1 MDTAI
6 EAIRELSKESSSMN
20 LSDSKK
26 KLALAGVVC
35 GIVAALLA
43 YFGNPANMAFCI
55 ACFIRDT
62 AGALGMHQAEA
73 VQYARPEIIG
83 LILGSF
89 LISVATKEYRS
100 TAGSSPM
107 IRFILGMII
116 MIGALVFLGCPLRMV
131 IRMSAGDLNAWV
143 ALIGF
148 ILGIATGVFALKK
161 GFSLGRSYVS
171 NKESGVVISVIA
183 VGILI
188 LAVFTTLLKSSE
200 TGPGSMHAPVILA
213 LIGGLV
219 FGAFAQKSRMCFAG
233 SIRDIIL
240 MKNFDLF
247 CVIAGLFVVMLVFNL
262 ATGRFVLGFDT
273 PGIIAHSDHLWNIL
287 GMYTVGFAAV
297 LAGGCPLRQLILAGQ
312 GSSDAAMTVVG
323 MFVAAALCHNLG
335 LAASGTA
342 LDAETQEVVA
352 GAVPFKRKSGMRDL
366 YCGSVYHRIYQQTRV
381 EISRAAEDFC

>member
-1 MDTAI
+1 
-6 EAIRELSKESSSMN
+6 MN

-35 GIVAALLA
+35 GIVAACLA
-43 YFGNPANMAFCI
+43 TLGNPANMAFCI

-62 AGALGMHQAEA
+62 AGAMGMHQAEV

-83 LILGSF
+83 LVLGAF
-89 LISVATKEYRS
+89 IISVATKEYRS

-107 IRFILGMII
+107 IRFVLGVII

-143 ALIGF
+143 AFVGF
-148 ILGIATGVFALKK
+148 ILGVGTGVFALKN
-161 GFSLGRSYVS
+161 GFSLGRAHIT
-171 NKESGVVISVIA
+171 NKSSGAVLPAVV

-188 LAVFTTLLKSSE
+188 LATCTTLFKVSQA
-200 TGPGSMHAPVILA
+200 GPGSMHAPIIASLV
-213 LIGGLV
+213 GGLV

-240 MKNFDLF
+240 MKNFDLIS
-247 CVIAGLFVVMLVFNL
+247 VIAGLFVVMLVFNI
-262 ATGRFVLGFDT
+262 ATGRFVVGFNT
-273 PGIIAHSDHLWNIL
+273 PGVIAHSEHLWNIL

-312 GSSDAAMTVVG
+312 GSSDSAVTVVG
-323 MFVAAALCHNLG
+323 MFVGSAICHNFG

-342 LDAETQEVVA
+342 LNPETKEVAA
-352 GAVPFKRKSGMRDL
+352 GAVPVNGKVACIICIVICFIIAFTNKREEAK
-366 YCGSVYHRIYQQTRV
+366 
-381 EISRAAEDFC
+381 